1 MVELFIAVRHLK
13 ERKFQSIFSILG
25 VAISVTVLMVS
36 LTVSNGLEKNMLKS
50 LLTLNPHIVLTKG
63 SGEVS
68 EDYMD
73 VKKKIEGINGVK
85 GVIPKYTAQAIV
97 KTDEYAKGVLSNG
110 IPNEDLEKTID
121 LKMVSGKKSLPE
133 LDSAIIGEEMAYE
146 FGGLKVGDDIKV
158 ITTENKE
165 IRFKISGI
173 FKTGYYEF
181 DRNLLIIPLQTMQIL
196 QERGEVIS
204 EIDVMLDN
212 PKDAQAVKQKIDK
225 LGLNYIVNTWGEQNQ
240 QLLNAVKFE
249 KFVLV
254 SLLLLIVIIACFAVS
269 VILNMVVREKIR
281 DIGILRSIGYSGKM
295 VKKIFT
301 IEGLIIGV
309 LGIISTF
316 ALVPLVLFVL
326 DKLFNKV
333 VSNTYYLDKLPLSI
347 TLKEIGIIYLVTI
360 IIVYLSTL
368 YPSYR
373 ASKLNPVEAL
383 KHD

>member
-63 SGEVS
+63 NGDVS

-73 VKKKIEGINGVK
+73 VKKKIEEINGVK
-85 GVIPKYTAQAIV
+85 GVIPKYTAQSII
-97 KTDEYAKGVLSNG
+97 KTDEYAKGVLANG

-121 LKMVSGKKSLPE
+121 LKMVAGKKSLPE

-165 IRFKISGI
+165 VRFKISGI
-173 FKTGYYEF
+173 FKTGYYEY
-181 DRNLLIIPLQTMQIL
+181 DRNLLLMPLQTMQIL

-204 EIDVMLDN
+204 EIDVMLNN
-212 PKDAQAVKQKIDK
+212 PKDAEAVKQKIEK
-225 LGLNYIVNTWGEQNQ
+225 LGFNYQVNTWGEQNQ

>member
-63 SGEVS
+63 NGDVS

-73 VKKKIEGINGVK
+73 VKKKIEEINGVK
-85 GVIPKYTAQAIV
+85 GVIPKYTAQSII
-97 KTDEYAKGVLSNG
+97 KTDEYAKGVLANG

-121 LKMVSGKKSLPE
+121 LKMVAGKKSLPE

-165 IRFKISGI
+165 VRFKISGI
-173 FKTGYYEF
+173 FKTGYYEY
-181 DRNLLIIPLQTMQIL
+181 DRNLLLMPLQTMQIL

-204 EIDVMLDN
+204 EIDVMLNN
-212 PKDAQAVKQKIDK
+212 PKDAEAVKQKIEK
-225 LGLNYIVNTWGEQNQ
+225 LGFNYQVNTWGEQNQ

-295 VKKIFT
+295 IKKIFT

-316 ALVPLVLFVL
+316 ALVPLVLFIL
-326 DKLFNKV
+326 DKFFNKV

>member
-73 VKKKIEGINGVK
+73 VKKKIEGISGVK
-85 GVIPKYTAQAIV
+85 GVVPKYTAQAIV

-240 QLLNAVKFE
+240 QLLNAVRFE

-254 SLLLLIVIIACFAVS
+254 SLLLLIVVIACFAVS

-295 VKKIFT
+295 IKKIFT

-316 ALVPLVLFVL
+316 AMVPLVLFVM
-326 DKLFNKV
+326 DKLFHTV

-347 TLKEIGIIYLVTI
+347 TLKEIGIIYLVTL

-383 KHD
+383 KYE

>member
-63 SGEVS
+63 NGDVS

-73 VKKKIEGINGVK
+73 VKKKIEEINGVK
-85 GVIPKYTAQAIV
+85 GVIPKYTAQSII
-97 KTDEYAKGVLSNG
+97 KTDEYAKGVLANG

-165 IRFKISGI
+165 VRFKISGI
-173 FKTGYYEF
+173 FKTGYYEY
-181 DRNLLIIPLQTMQIL
+181 DRNLLLIPLQTMQIL

-204 EIDVMLDN
+204 EIDVMLNN
-212 PKDAQAVKQKIDK
+212 PKDAEAVKQKIEK
-225 LGLNYIVNTWGEQNQ
+225 LGFNYQVNTWGEQNQ

>member
-63 SGEVS
+63 NGEVA
-68 EDYMD
+68 EDYNE
-73 VKKKIEGINGVK
+73 VKEKIEAIDGVK
-85 GVIPKYTAQAIV
+85 GVIPKYTAQAII
-97 KTDEYAKGVLSNG
+97 KTDEYAKGVLANG
-110 IPNEDLEKTID
+110 IPDEDLKKAID
-121 LKMVSGKKSLPE
+121 LKMVAGEKSLPE

-181 DRNLLIIPLQTMQIL
+181 DRNLLIISLHTMQIL
-196 QERGEVIS
+196 QERGEVIT

-212 PKDAQAVKQKIDK
+212 PKDAQAVKEKIDK
-225 LGLNYIVNTWGEQNQ
+225 LGLNYIVNTWGEQNV

-309 LGIISTF
+309 CGIISTF
-316 ALVPLVLFVL
+316 AMVPLVLFIM
-326 DKLFNKV
+326 DKMFNKV

-383 KHD
+383 KHE

>member
-50 LLTLNPHIVLTKG
+50 LLTLNPHIILTKG
-63 SGEVS
+63 NGDVA

-73 VKKKIEGINGVK
+73 VKKKIEEINGVK
-85 GVIPKYTAQAIV
+85 GVIPKYAAQAIV
-97 KTDEYAKGVLSNG
+97 KTDEYAKGVLANG
-110 IPNEDLEKTID
+110 MPNEDLEKTIN
-121 LKMVSGKKSLPE
+121 LKMVSGEKSLPE
-133 LDSAIIGEEMAYE
+133 LNSAIIGEEMAYE
-146 FGGLKVGDDIKV
+146 FGGLKVGDEIKV
-158 ITTENKE
+158 LTTESKE
-165 IRFKISGI
+165 VRFKISGI
-173 FKTGYYEF
+173 FKTGYYEY

-204 EIDVMLDN
+204 EIDVMLNN
-212 PKDAQAVKQKIDK
+212 PKDADSVKQKIEK
-225 LGLNYIVNTWGEQNQ
+225 LGFNYQVNTWGEQNQ

-295 VKKIFT
+295 IKKIFT
-301 IEGLIIGV
+301 IEGIIIGV
-309 LGIISTF
+309 CGIIATF
-316 ALVPLVLFVL
+316 AMVPLVLFVL

-347 TLKEIGIIYLVTI
+347 TLKEIGLIYLVTI

-383 KHD
+383 KHE

>member
-63 SGEVS
+63 NGDVS
-68 EDYMD
+68 EDYME
-73 VKKKIEGINGVK
+73 VKKKIEEISGVK
-85 GVIPKYTAQAIV
+85 GVIPKYTAQSII
-97 KTDEYAKGVLSNG
+97 KTDEYAKGVLANG

-121 LKMVSGKKSLPE
+121 LKMVAGKKSLPE

-165 IRFKISGI
+165 VRFKISGI
-173 FKTGYYEF
+173 FKTGYYEY
-181 DRNLLIIPLQTMQIL
+181 DRNLLLMPLQTMQIL

-204 EIDVMLDN
+204 EIDVMLNN
-212 PKDAQAVKQKIDK
+212 PKDAEAVKQKIEK
-225 LGLNYIVNTWGEQNQ
+225 LGFNYQVNTWGEQNQ

-295 VKKIFT
+295 IKKIFT

-316 ALVPLVLFVL
+316 ALVPLVLFIL
-326 DKLFNKV
+326 DKFFNKV

>member
-63 SGEVS
+63 NGDVS

-73 VKKKIEGINGVK
+73 VKKKIEEINGVK
-85 GVIPKYTAQAIV
+85 GVIPKYTAQSII
-97 KTDEYAKGVLSNG
+97 KTDEYAKGALANG

-121 LKMVSGKKSLPE
+121 LKMVAGKKSLPE

-165 IRFKISGI
+165 VRFKISGI
-173 FKTGYYEF
+173 FKTGYYEY
-181 DRNLLIIPLQTMQIL
+181 DRNLLLIPLQTMQIL

-204 EIDVMLDN
+204 EIDVMLNN
-212 PKDAQAVKQKIDK
+212 PKDAEGVKQKIEK
-225 LGLNYIVNTWGEQNQ
+225 LGFNYQVNTWGEQNQ

>member
-63 SGEVS
+63 NGDVS

-73 VKKKIEGINGVK
+73 VKKKIEEINGVK
-85 GVIPKYTAQAIV
+85 GVIPKYKAQSII
-97 KTDEYAKGVLSNG
+97 KTDEYAKGVLANG

-121 LKMVSGKKSLPE
+121 LKMVAGKKSLPE

-165 IRFKISGI
+165 VRFKISGI
-173 FKTGYYEF
+173 FKTGYYEY
-181 DRNLLIIPLQTMQIL
+181 DRNLLLIPLQTMQIL

-204 EIDVMLDN
+204 EIDVMLNN
-212 PKDAQAVKQKIDK
+212 PKDAEAVKQKIEK
-225 LGLNYIVNTWGEQNQ
+225 LGFNYQVNTWGEQNQ

>member
-50 LLTLNPHIVLTKG
+50 LLTLNPHIILTKG
-63 SGEVS
+63 NGDVS
-68 EDYMD
+68 EDYME
-73 VKKKIEGINGVK
+73 VKKKIESINGVK
-85 GVIPKYTAQAIV
+85 GVIPKYIAQSIV
-97 KTDEYAKGVLSNG
+97 KTDEYAKGVLANG
-110 IPNEDLEKTID
+110 IPNEDLEKIID
-121 LKMVSGKKSLPE
+121 LKMVAGKKSLPE

-165 IRFKISGI
+165 VRFKISGI
-173 FKTGYYEF
+173 FKTGYYEY
-181 DRNLLIIPLQTMQIL
+181 DRNLLLIPLQTMQIL
-196 QERGEVIS
+196 QERGEVIT
-204 EIDVMLDN
+204 EIDVMLNN
-212 PKDAQAVKQKIDK
+212 PKDAEAVKQKIEK
-225 LGLNYIVNTWGEQNQ
+225 LGLNYHVNTWGEQNQ

-295 VKKIFT
+295 IKKIFT
-301 IEGLIIGV
+301 IEGLIIGI
-309 LGIISTF
+309 LGIVSTF
-316 ALVPLVLFVL
+316 ALVPLVLLIL

>member
-63 SGEVS
+63 NGDVS

-73 VKKKIEGINGVK
+73 VKKKIEEINGVK
-85 GVIPKYTAQAIV
+85 GVIPKYTAQSII
-97 KTDEYAKGVLSNG
+97 KTDEYAKGVLANG

-121 LKMVSGKKSLPE
+121 LKMVAGKKSLPE

-165 IRFKISGI
+165 VRFKISGI
-173 FKTGYYEF
+173 FKTGYYEY
-181 DRNLLIIPLQTMQIL
+181 DRNLLLIPLQTMQIL

-204 EIDVMLDN
+204 EIDVMLNN
-212 PKDAQAVKQKIDK
+212 PKDAEAVKQKIEK
-225 LGLNYIVNTWGEQNQ
+225 LGFNYQVNTWGEQNQ

-316 ALVPLVLFVL
+316 ALVPLVLFIL
-326 DKLFNKV
+326 DKFFNKV

>member
-240 QLLNAVKFE
+240 QLLNAVRFE

-295 VKKIFT
+295 IKKIFT

-316 ALVPLVLFVL
+316 AMVPLVLFVM
-326 DKLFNKV
+326 DKLFHTV
-333 VSNTYYLDKLPLSI
+333 VSNTYYLDKLTLSI
-347 TLKEIGIIYLVTI
+347 TLKEIGIIYLVTL

-383 KHD
+383 KYE

>member
-1 MVELFIAVRHLK
+1 M
-13 ERKFQSIFSILG
+13 
-25 VAISVTVLMVS
+25 
-36 LTVSNGLEKNMLKS
+36 
-50 LLTLNPHIVLTKG
+50 
-63 SGEVS
+63 
-68 EDYMD
+68 
-73 VKKKIEGINGVK
+73 
-85 GVIPKYTAQAIV
+85 
-97 KTDEYAKGVLSNG
+97 
-110 IPNEDLEKTID
+110 
-121 LKMVSGKKSLPE
+121 
-133 LDSAIIGEEMAYE
+133 
-146 FGGLKVGDDIKV
+146 
-158 ITTENKE
+158 
-165 IRFKISGI
+165 
-173 FKTGYYEF
+173 
-181 DRNLLIIPLQTMQIL
+181 IPLQTMQIL

-204 EIDVMLDN
+204 EIDVMLNN
-212 PKDAQAVKQKIDK
+212 PKDAEAVKQKIEK
-225 LGLNYIVNTWGEQNQ
+225 LGFNYQVNTWGEQNQ

>member
-63 SGEVS
+63 NGDVS

-73 VKKKIEGINGVK
+73 VKKKIEEINGVK
-85 GVIPKYTAQAIV
+85 GVIPKYTAQSII
-97 KTDEYAKGVLSNG
+97 KTDEYAKGVLANG

-121 LKMVSGKKSLPE
+121 LKMVAGKKSLPE

-165 IRFKISGI
+165 VRFKISGI
-173 FKTGYYEF
+173 FKTGYYEY
-181 DRNLLIIPLQTMQIL
+181 DRNLLLIPLQTMQIL

-204 EIDVMLDN
+204 EIDVMLNN
-212 PKDAQAVKQKIDK
+212 PKDAEAVKQKIEK
-225 LGLNYIVNTWGEQNQ
+225 LGFNYQVNTWGEQNQ

-383 KHD
+383 KHE

>member
-1 MVELFIAVRHLK
+1 MKVR
-13 ERKFQSIFSILG
+13 E
-25 VAISVTVLMVS
+25 
-36 LTVSNGLEKNMLKS
+36 
-50 LLTLNPHIVLTKG
+50 HIKII
-63 SGEVS
+63 
-68 EDYMD
+68 
-73 VKKKIEGINGVK
+73 KK
-85 GVIPKYTAQAIV
+85 
-97 KTDEYAKGVLSNG
+97 
-110 IPNEDLEKTID
+110 
-121 LKMVSGKKSLPE
+121 
-133 LDSAIIGEEMAYE
+133 
-146 FGGLKVGDDIKV
+146 
-158 ITTENKE
+158 ENKE
-165 IRFKISGI
+165 VRFKINGI
-173 FKTGYYEF
+173 IKTGYYEY
-181 DRNLLIIPLQTMQIL
+181 DRNLLLIPLQTMQIL

-204 EIDVMLDN
+204 EIDVMLNN
-212 PKDAQAVKQKIDK
+212 PKDAEAVKQKIEK
-225 LGLNYIVNTWGEQNQ
+225 LGFNYQVNTWGEQNQ

>member
-63 SGEVS
+63 NGDVS

-73 VKKKIEGINGVK
+73 VKKKIEEINGVK
-85 GVIPKYTAQAIV
+85 GVIPKYTAQSII
-97 KTDEYAKGVLSNG
+97 KTDEYAKGVLANG

-121 LKMVSGKKSLPE
+121 LKMVAGKKSLPE

-165 IRFKISGI
+165 VRFKISGI
-173 FKTGYYEF
+173 FKTGYYEY
-181 DRNLLIIPLQTMQIL
+181 DRNLLLIPLQTMQIL

-204 EIDVMLDN
+204 EIDVMLNN
-212 PKDAQAVKQKIDK
+212 PKDAEAVKQKIEK
-225 LGLNYIVNTWGEQNQ
+225 LGFNYQVNTWGEQNQ

-347 TLKEIGIIYLVTI
+347 TIKEIGIIYLVTI

>member
-50 LLTLNPHIVLTKG
+50 LLTLNPHIILTKG
-63 SGEVS
+63 NGEVS
-68 EDYMD
+68 ENYMD
-73 VKKKIEGINGVK
+73 VKQKIEGIDGVK
-85 GVIPKYTAQAIV
+85 GVIPKFTAQAII
-97 KTDEYAKGVLSNG
+97 KTDEYAKGVLANG

-165 IRFKISGI
+165 VRFKISGI
-173 FKTGYYEF
+173 FKTGYYEY
-181 DRNLLIIPLQTMQIL
+181 DRNLLIIPLHTMQIL

-204 EIDVMLDN
+204 EIDVMLKN
-212 PKDAQAVKQKIDK
+212 PKDAQAVKQRIEK
-225 LGLNYIVNTWGEQNQ
+225 LGLNYQVNTWGEQNQ

-281 DIGILRSIGYSGKM
+281 DIGILRSIGYSRKM
-295 VKKIFT
+295 IKKIFT

-309 LGIISTF
+309 LGIVATF
-316 ALVPLVLFVL
+316 VLVPLVLFVL
-326 DKLFNKV
+326 DKLFNKI

-347 TLKEIGIIYLVTI
+347 TLKEIGFIYLVTI

-383 KHD
+383 KHE

>member
-63 SGEVS
+63 NGDVS
-68 EDYMD
+68 EDYME
-73 VKKKIEGINGVK
+73 VKKKIEEINGVK
-85 GVIPKYTAQAIV
+85 GVIPKYTAQSII
-97 KTDEYAKGVLSNG
+97 KTDEYAKGVLANG

-121 LKMVSGKKSLPE
+121 LKMVAGKKSLPE

-165 IRFKISGI
+165 VRFKISGI
-173 FKTGYYEF
+173 FKTGYYEY
-181 DRNLLIIPLQTMQIL
+181 DRNLLLIPLQTMQIL

-204 EIDVMLDN
+204 EIDVMLNN
-212 PKDAQAVKQKIDK
+212 PKDAEGVKQKIEK
-225 LGLNYIVNTWGEQNQ
+225 LGFNYQVNTWGEQNQ

-301 IEGLIIGV
+301 IEGLIIGI

-316 ALVPLVLFVL
+316 ALVPLVLFIL

>member
-63 SGEVS
+63 NGEVS
-68 EDYMD
+68 EDYME
-73 VKKKIEGINGVK
+73 VKKKIEEINGVK
-85 GVIPKYTAQAIV
+85 GVIPKYTAQAII
-97 KTDEYAKGVLSNG
+97 KTDEYAKGVLANG
-110 IPNEDLEKTID
+110 MPNEDLEKTIE
-121 LKMVSGKKSLPE
+121 LKMVSGEKSLPE

-165 IRFKISGI
+165 VRFKISGI
-173 FKTGYYEF
+173 FKTGYYEY

-204 EIDVMLDN
+204 EIDVMLNN
-212 PKDAQAVKQKIDK
+212 PKDADSIKQKIEK
-225 LGLNYIVNTWGEQNQ
+225 LGFNYQVNSWGEQNQ

-295 VKKIFT
+295 IKKIFT

-316 ALVPLVLFVL
+316 VTVPLVLFIL

-347 TLKEIGIIYLVTI
+347 TLKEIGLIYLVTI

-383 KHD
+383 KHE

>member
-63 SGEVS
+63 NGDVS

-73 VKKKIEGINGVK
+73 VKKKIEEINGVK
-85 GVIPKYTAQAIV
+85 GVIPKYTAQSII
-97 KTDEYAKGVLSNG
+97 KTDEYAKGVLANG

-121 LKMVSGKKSLPE
+121 LKMVAGKKSLPE

-165 IRFKISGI
+165 VRFKISGI
-173 FKTGYYEF
+173 FKTGYYEY
-181 DRNLLIIPLQTMQIL
+181 DRNLLLIPLQTMQIL

-204 EIDVMLDN
+204 EIDVMLNN
-212 PKDAQAVKQKIDK
+212 PKDAEAVKQKIEK
-225 LGLNYIVNTWGEQNQ
+225 LGFNYQVNTWGEQNQ

-301 IEGLIIGV
+301 IEGLIIGI

-316 ALVPLVLFVL
+316 ALVPLVLFIL

>member
-63 SGEVS
+63 NGDVS

-73 VKKKIEGINGVK
+73 VKKKIEEINGVK
-85 GVIPKYTAQAIV
+85 GVIPKYTAQSII
-97 KTDEYAKGVLSNG
+97 KTDEYAKGVLANG

-121 LKMVSGKKSLPE
+121 LKMVAGKKSLPE

-165 IRFKISGI
+165 VRFKISGI
-173 FKTGYYEF
+173 FKTGYYEY
-181 DRNLLIIPLQTMQIL
+181 DRNLLLIPLQTMQIL

-204 EIDVMLDN
+204 EIDVMLNN
-212 PKDAQAVKQKIDK
+212 PKDAETIKKKIEK
-225 LGLNYIVNTWGEQNQ
+225 LGFNYQVNTWGEQNQ

>member
-63 SGEVS
+63 NGDVS
-68 EDYMD
+68 EDYME
-73 VKKKIEGINGVK
+73 VKKKIEEINGVK
-85 GVIPKYTAQAIV
+85 GVIPKYTAQSII
-97 KTDEYAKGVLSNG
+97 KTDEYAKGVLANG

-121 LKMVSGKKSLPE
+121 LKMVAGKKSLPE

-165 IRFKISGI
+165 VRFKISGI
-173 FKTGYYEF
+173 FKTGYYEY
-181 DRNLLIIPLQTMQIL
+181 DRNLLLIPLQTMQIL

-204 EIDVMLDN
+204 QIDVMLNN
-212 PKDAQAVKQKIDK
+212 PKDAEAVKQKIEK
-225 LGLNYIVNTWGEQNQ
+225 LGFNYQVNTWGEQNQ

-347 TLKEIGIIYLVTI
+347 TIKEIGIIYLVTI

>member
-63 SGEVS
+63 NGDVS

-73 VKKKIEGINGVK
+73 VKKKIEEINGVK
-85 GVIPKYTAQAIV
+85 GVIPKYTAQSII
-97 KTDEYAKGVLSNG
+97 KTDEYAKGVLANG

-121 LKMVSGKKSLPE
+121 LKMVAGKKSLPE

-165 IRFKISGI
+165 VRFKISGI
-173 FKTGYYEF
+173 FKTGYYEY
-181 DRNLLIIPLQTMQIL
+181 DRNLLLIPLQTMQIL

-204 EIDVMLDN
+204 EIDVMLNN
-212 PKDAQAVKQKIDK
+212 PKDAEAVKQKIEK
-225 LGLNYIVNTWGEQNQ
+225 LGFNYQVNTWGEQNQ

-316 ALVPLVLFVL
+316 ALVPLVLFIL

>member
-63 SGEVS
+63 NGDVS

-73 VKKKIEGINGVK
+73 VKKKIEEINGVK
-85 GVIPKYTAQAIV
+85 GVIPKYMAQSII
-97 KTDEYAKGVLSNG
+97 KTDEYAKGVLANG

-121 LKMVSGKKSLPE
+121 LKMVAGKKSLPE

-165 IRFKISGI
+165 VRFKISGI
-173 FKTGYYEF
+173 FKTGYYEY
-181 DRNLLIIPLQTMQIL
+181 DRNLLLIPLQTMQIL

-204 EIDVMLDN
+204 EIDVMLNN
-212 PKDAQAVKQKIDK
+212 PKDAEAVKQKIEK
-225 LGLNYIVNTWGEQNQ
+225 LGFNYQVNTWGEQNQ

>member
-36 LTVSNGLEKNMLKS
+36 LTVSNGLEKNMLES
-50 LLTLNPHIVLTKG
+50 LLTLNTHIVLTKG
-63 SGEVS
+63 NGDVS

-73 VKKKIEGINGVK
+73 VKKKIEEINGVK
-85 GVIPKYTAQAIV
+85 GVIPKYTAQSII
-97 KTDEYAKGVLSNG
+97 KTDEYAKGVLANG

-121 LKMVSGKKSLPE
+121 LKMVAGKKSLPE

-165 IRFKISGI
+165 VRFKISGI
-173 FKTGYYEF
+173 FKTGYYEY
-181 DRNLLIIPLQTMQIL
+181 DRNLLLIPLQTMQIL

-204 EIDVMLDN
+204 EIDVMLNN
-212 PKDAQAVKQKIDK
+212 PKDAEAVKQKIEK
-225 LGLNYIVNTWGEQNQ
+225 LGFNYQVNTWGEQNQ

-333 VSNTYYLDKLPLSI
+333 VSNTYDLDKLPLSI

>member
-63 SGEVS
+63 NGDVS

-73 VKKKIEGINGVK
+73 VKKKIEEINGVK
-85 GVIPKYTAQAIV
+85 GVIPKYTAQSII
-97 KTDEYAKGVLSNG
+97 KTDEYAKGVLANG

-121 LKMVSGKKSLPE
+121 LKMVAGKKSLPE
-133 LDSAIIGEEMAYE
+133 LDSAVIGEEMAYE

-165 IRFKISGI
+165 VRFKISGI
-173 FKTGYYEF
+173 FKTGYYEY
-181 DRNLLIIPLQTMQIL
+181 DRNLLLIPLQTMQIL

-204 EIDVMLDN
+204 EIDVMLNN
-212 PKDAQAVKQKIDK
+212 PKDAETIKKKIEK
-225 LGLNYIVNTWGEQNQ
+225 LGFNYQVNTWGEQNQ

-316 ALVPLVLFVL
+316 ALVPLVLFIL

>member
-63 SGEVS
+63 NGDVS

-73 VKKKIEGINGVK
+73 VKKKIEEINGVK
-85 GVIPKYTAQAIV
+85 GVIPKYTAQSII
-97 KTDEYAKGVLSNG
+97 KTDEYAKGVLANG

-121 LKMVSGKKSLPE
+121 LKMVAGKKSLPE

-165 IRFKISGI
+165 VRFKISGI
-173 FKTGYYEF
+173 FKTGYYEY
-181 DRNLLIIPLQTMQIL
+181 DRNLLLIPLQTMQIL

-204 EIDVMLDN
+204 EIDVMLND
-212 PKDAQAVKQKIDK
+212 PKDAEAVKQKIEK
-225 LGLNYIVNTWGEQNQ
+225 LGFNYQVNTWGEQNQ

>member
-1 MVELFIAVRHLK
+1 MVDLFIAVRHLK

-63 SGEVS
+63 NGDVS

-73 VKKKIEGINGVK
+73 VKKKIEEINGVK
-85 GVIPKYTAQAIV
+85 GVIPKYTAQSII
-97 KTDEYAKGVLSNG
+97 KTDEYAKGVLANG

-121 LKMVSGKKSLPE
+121 LKMVAGKKSLPE

-165 IRFKISGI
+165 VRFKISGI
-173 FKTGYYEF
+173 FKTGYYEY
-181 DRNLLIIPLQTMQIL
+181 DRNLLLIPLQTMQIL

-204 EIDVMLDN
+204 EIDVMLNN
-212 PKDAQAVKQKIDK
+212 PKDAEAVKQKIEK
-225 LGLNYIVNTWGEQNQ
+225 LGFNYQVNTWGEQNQ

>member
-63 SGEVS
+63 NGDVS

-73 VKKKIEGINGVK
+73 VKKKIEEINGVK
-85 GVIPKYTAQAIV
+85 GVIPKYTAQSII
-97 KTDEYAKGVLSNG
+97 KTDEYAKGVLANG

-121 LKMVSGKKSLPE
+121 LKMVAGKKSLPE

-165 IRFKISGI
+165 VRFKISGI
-173 FKTGYYEF
+173 FKTGYYEY
-181 DRNLLIIPLQTMQIL
+181 DRNLLLIPLQTMQIL

-204 EIDVMLDN
+204 EIDVMLNN
-212 PKDAQAVKQKIDK
+212 PKDAEAVKQKIEK
-225 LGLNYIVNTWGEQNQ
+225 LGFNYQVNTWGEQNQ

-316 ALVPLVLFVL
+316 ALAPLVLFVL

>member
-50 LLTLNPHIVLTKG
+50 LLTLNPHIILTKG
-63 SGEVS
+63 NGDVA

-73 VKKKIEGINGVK
+73 VKKKVEEINGVK
-85 GVIPKYTAQAIV
+85 GVIPKYAAQAIV
-97 KTDEYAKGVLSNG
+97 KTDEYAKGVLANG
-110 IPNEDLEKTID
+110 MPNEDLEKTID
-121 LKMVSGKKSLPE
+121 LKMVSGEKSLPE
-133 LDSAIIGEEMAYE
+133 LNSAIIGEEMAYE
-146 FGGLKVGDDIKV
+146 FGGLKVGDEIKV
-158 ITTENKE
+158 LTTENKE
-165 IRFKISGI
+165 VRFKISGI
-173 FKTGYYEF
+173 FKTGYYEY

-204 EIDVMLDN
+204 EIDVMLNN
-212 PKDAQAVKQKIDK
+212 PKDADSVKQKIEK
-225 LGLNYIVNTWGEQNQ
+225 LGFNYQVNTWGEQNQ

-295 VKKIFT
+295 IKKIFT
-301 IEGLIIGV
+301 IEGIIIGV
-309 LGIISTF
+309 CGIIATF
-316 ALVPLVLFVL
+316 AMVPLVLFVL

-347 TLKEIGIIYLVTI
+347 TLKEIGLIYLVTI

-383 KHD
+383 KHE

>member
-63 SGEVS
+63 NGDVS

-73 VKKKIEGINGVK
+73 VKKKIEEINGVK
-85 GVIPKYTAQAIV
+85 GVIPKYTAQSII
-97 KTDEYAKGVLSNG
+97 KTDEYAKGVLANG

-121 LKMVSGKKSLPE
+121 LKMVAGKKSLPE

-165 IRFKISGI
+165 VRFKISGI
-173 FKTGYYEF
+173 FKTGYYEY
-181 DRNLLIIPLQTMQIL
+181 DRNLLLIPLQTMQIL

-204 EIDVMLDN
+204 EIDVMLNN
-212 PKDAQAVKQKIDK
+212 PKDAEAVKQKIEK
-225 LGLNYIVNTWGEQNQ
+225 LGFNYQVNTWGEQNQ

-316 ALVPLVLFVL
+316 ALVPRVLFVV
-326 DKLFNKV
+326 DRLFNKV

>member
-63 SGEVS
+63 NGDVS

-73 VKKKIEGINGVK
+73 VKKKIEEINGVK
-85 GVIPKYTAQAIV
+85 GVIPKYTAQSII
-97 KTDEYAKGVLSNG
+97 KTDEYAKGVLANG

-121 LKMVSGKKSLPE
+121 LKMVAGKKSLPE

-165 IRFKISGI
+165 VRFKISGI
-173 FKTGYYEF
+173 FKTGYYEY
-181 DRNLLIIPLQTMQIL
+181 DRNLLLIPLQTMQIL

-204 EIDVMLDN
+204 QIDVMLNN
-212 PKDAQAVKQKIDK
+212 PKDAEAVKQKIEK
-225 LGLNYIVNTWGEQNQ
+225 LGFNYQVNTWGEQNQ

>member
-63 SGEVS
+63 NGDVS

-73 VKKKIEGINGVK
+73 VKKKIEEINGVK
-85 GVIPKYTAQAIV
+85 GVIPKYTAQTII
-97 KTDEYAKGVLSNG
+97 KTDEYAKGVLANG

-121 LKMVSGKKSLPE
+121 LKMVAGKKSLPE

-165 IRFKISGI
+165 VRFKISGI
-173 FKTGYYEF
+173 FKTGYYEY
-181 DRNLLIIPLQTMQIL
+181 DRNLLLIPLQTMQIL

-204 EIDVMLDN
+204 EIDVMLNN
-212 PKDAQAVKQKIDK
+212 PKDAEAVKQKIEK
-225 LGLNYIVNTWGEQNQ
+225 LGFNYQVNTWGEQNQ

-301 IEGLIIGV
+301 IEGLIIGI

-316 ALVPLVLFVL
+316 ALVPLVLFIL

>member
-13 ERKFQSIFSILG
+13 ERNFQSIFSILG

-63 SGEVS
+63 NGDVS

-73 VKKKIEGINGVK
+73 VKKKIEEINGVK
-85 GVIPKYTAQAIV
+85 GVIPKYTAQSII
-97 KTDEYAKGVLSNG
+97 KTDEYAKGVLANG

-121 LKMVSGKKSLPE
+121 LKMVAGKKSLPE

-165 IRFKISGI
+165 VRFKISGI
-173 FKTGYYEF
+173 FKTGYYEY
-181 DRNLLIIPLQTMQIL
+181 DRNLLLIPLQTMQIL

-204 EIDVMLDN
+204 EIDVMLNN
-212 PKDAQAVKQKIDK
+212 PKDAEAVKQKIEK
-225 LGLNYIVNTWGEQNQ
+225 LGFNYQVNTWGEQNQ